1 MVMKRVVVF
10 LLALC
15 IIFTM
20 AACGGGSQSA
30 GQSSA
35 APAQSGTSGGATS
48 GGSSGGSLG
57 TDVSEKSG
65 TGKTIGVASLHL
77 VNDWNNYATEAIKE
91 YLEARGYQVIHTNA
105 QDSTSQMVRDVENLI
120 ARRVDGIIIAGGEAH
135 AFMEL
140 STRAKNAGIKVI
152 GMDMFLP
159 GASSGVGAD
168 NYTGGTLIGEF
179 MVNRMQGAGKYIIL
193 NSPGWQSL
201 TIRKRMATAVFEDFP
216 LMVNVGE
223 FEVAGDPVQI
233 GYDSVKAVVR
243 NHPDLKGVLCTWGL
257 PSIGAAKA
265 VQELGLQNQICVVSA
280 DSDRVVMEKMAEG
293 DAPKMANIG
302 QAPRENGKI
311 AAAMVDLAINRGDAD
326 MPTMV
331 FAPTLMV
338 SNGDPIADFP
348 EVERTNM
355 RDLWDEVYPTERREF

>member
-1 MVMKRVVVF
+1 MRKLVVF
-10 LLALC
+10 LLAFSL
-15 IIFTM
+15 IFTM
-20 AACGGGSQSA
+20 AAFGGGGTETGGQPSGQTGSGA
-30 GQSSA
+30 GSA
-35 APAQSGTSGGATS
+35 APAAAPAARSG
-48 GGSSGGSLG
+48 
-57 TDVSEKSG
+57 V
-65 TGKTIGVASLHL
+65 GKTVGVASLHL
-77 VNDWNNYATEAIKE
+77 VNDWNNYATTAIKE
-91 YLEARGYQVIHTNA
+91 YLEPRGYTVIHTNA

-168 NYTGGTLIGEF
+168 NYTGGTLIGQF
-179 MVNRMQGAGKYIIL
+179 MVNRMQGSGKYIVL

-216 LMVNVGE
+216 EMVNIGE

-233 GYDSVKAVVR
+233 GYDTVR
-243 NHPDLKGVLCTWGL
+243 TIVRSHPDLKGVLCTWGL
-257 PSIGAAKA
+257 PCIGAARA

-280 DSDRVVMEKMAEG
+280 DSDRVVMEKMAES

-302 QAPRENGKI
+302 QDPRKNGEI
-311 AAAMVDLAINRGDAD
+311 AATMVDIAINQGDAG
-326 MPTMV
+326 MAKMV

-338 SNGDPIADFP
+338 SNVDAIADFP
-348 EVERTNM
+348 NIERTNM
-355 RDLWDEVYPTERREF
+355 RDLWDRVYTDERRTF

>member
-1 MVMKRVVVF
+1 MKKLVVL

-15 IIFTM
+15 LFFTM
-20 AACGGGSQSA
+20 ASCGGEESSGSA
-30 GQSSA
+30 GQSSEQ
-35 APAQSGTSGGATS
+35 AQSGTSGGS
-48 GGSSGGSLG
+48 G
-57 TDVSEKSG
+57 VIEKTG
-65 TGKTIGVASLHL
+65 VGKTVGVASLHL
-77 VNDWNNYATEAIKE
+77 VNDWNNYATEAIKA
-91 YLEARGYQVIHTNA
+91 YLEPRGYEVIHTNA

-120 ARRVDGIIIAGGEAH
+120 ARKVDGIIIAGGEAH

-168 NYTGGTLIGEF
+168 NYTGGTLIGQF
-179 MVNRMQGAGKYIIL
+179 MVNRMQGSGKYIIL

-216 LMVNVGE
+216 EMVNIGE

-233 GYDSVKAVVR
+233 GYDTVRAVVR

-257 PSIGAAKA
+257 PCIGAARA
-265 VQELGLQNQICVVSA
+265 VQELGLQAQICVVSA

-293 DAPKMANIG
+293 DAPKMGNIG
-302 QAPRENGKI
+302 QDPRKNGEI
-311 AAAMVDLAINRGDAD
+311 AAAMVDIAINKGDAG
-326 MPTMV
+326 MSKMV

-338 SNGDPIADFP
+338 SNVDPIADFP
-348 EVERTNM
+348 EIERTNM
-355 RDLWDEVYPTERREF
+355 RDLWDRVYTDEKREF

>member
-1 MVMKRVVVF
+1 MVMKKAVVF
-10 LLALC
+10 LLTLC
-15 IIFTM
+15 FMFTM
-20 AACGGGSQSA
+20 AACGGRSQSA
-30 GQSSA
+30 GQPSTPVQSEA
-35 APAQSGTSGGATS
+35 AGGAAV
-48 GGSSGGSLG
+48 GGGVAG
-57 TDVSEKSG
+57 TDVSERSG
-65 TGKTIGVASLHL
+65 AGKTIGVASLHL

-120 ARRVDGIIIAGGEAH
+120 ARKVNGIIIAGGEAH

-179 MVNRMQGAGKYIIL
+179 MVNRMQGAGKYIVL

-201 TIRKRMATAVFEDFP
+201 SIRKRMAEAVFEDFP
-216 LMVNVGE
+216 QMVNVGE

-243 NHPDLKGVLCTWGL
+243 NHPDLKGVLCTWGM
-257 PSIGAAKA
+257 PCIGAAKA

-280 DSDRVVMEKMAEG
+280 DSDRVVMEKMAES

-311 AAAMVDLAINRGDAD
+311 AAAMVDLAINRGDAN
-326 MPTMV
+326 MSTMV

-348 EVERTNM
+348 EIERTNM
-355 RDLWDEVYPTERREF
+355 RDLWDKVYTTEKREF